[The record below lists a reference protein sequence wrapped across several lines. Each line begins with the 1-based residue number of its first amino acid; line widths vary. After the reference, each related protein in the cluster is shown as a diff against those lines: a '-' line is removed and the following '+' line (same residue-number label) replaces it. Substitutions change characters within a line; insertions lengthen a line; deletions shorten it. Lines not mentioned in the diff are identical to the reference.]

1 MKDIKVVLPGGA
13 GLVGQNL
20 ILRLKESGCRD
31 IVVLDKHQANI
42 NLLKEIHPDIKVHC
56 VDLADCDGWDSC
68 FLNADVIVMLQAQIG
83 DLRSEPFIR
92 NNVVSTQNVLNAA
105 RKYQVPYIVH
115 VSSSVVNSNA
125 DDLYIK
131 TKKEQEQLVDGCGID
146 HVILRPTLMFGWFDR
161 KHLGWLSRFL
171 KRYPIFPVP
180 GNGRYMRQP
189 LFVRDF
195 CDIILSCIKSRIRS
209 KTFDITGLERVDY
222 IDIISEM
229 KAILK
234 SRALIL
240 RIPYSVFYLLLK
252 SWALFDK
259 NPPFTTD
266 QLKALVTKDEFDV
279 IDWPGIFGVE
289 PTAFSEAL
297 AITFNDKKF
306 SSIVLK
312 F

>member
-1 MKDIKVVLPGGA
+1 MKNIKVVLPGGA

-31 IVVLDKHQANI
+31 IVVLDKHED
-42 NLLKEIHPDIKVHC
+42 NLKLLRSIHPDVQAYC
-56 VDLADCDGWDSC
+56 VDLADYGGWDSY
-68 FLNADVIVMLQAQIG
+68 FREADVIVMLQAQIG

-92 NNVVSTQNVLNAA
+92 NNVTSTQNILTAA
-105 RKYQVPYIVH
+105 RKYQVEYIVH
-115 VSSSVVNSNA
+115 VSSSVVNSKA
-125 DDLYIK
+125 DDIYIQ
-131 TKKEQEQLVDGCGID
+131 TKKEQEQIIDRCGID

-171 KRYPIFPVP
+171 GRSPIFPIP

-195 CDIILSCIKSRIRS
+195 CDIILSCIRMRVKG
-209 KTFDITGLERVDY
+209 KAFDITGLERIDY
-222 IDIISEM
+222 IDIIFRLKKIS
-229 KAILK
+229 K
-234 SRALIL
+234 SRSVIL

-252 SWALFDK
+252 CWALFDK

-266 QLKALVTKDEFDV
+266 QLKALVTEDEFDV
-279 IDWPGIFGVE
+279 IDWPGIFDVE
-289 PTAFSEAL
+289 PTAFDEAL
-297 AITFNDKKF
+297 AITFNDEKF